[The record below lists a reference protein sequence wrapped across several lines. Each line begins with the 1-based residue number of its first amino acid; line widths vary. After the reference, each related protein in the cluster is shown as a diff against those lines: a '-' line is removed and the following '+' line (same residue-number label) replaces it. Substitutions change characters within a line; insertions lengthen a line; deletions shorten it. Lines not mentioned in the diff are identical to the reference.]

1 VLHELHCGPIRSSII
16 VSGLMLLHEEVL
28 DLMVYRVSLDFV
40 DPFVL
45 VKNENWVRIPLA
57 AESTKP

>member
-1 VLHELHCGPIRSSII
+1 
-16 VSGLMLLHEEVL
+16 MLLHEEVL